1 MNVKYERNFA
11 QNTTFLGYTE
21 KQLEIELNSF
31 IRIPRSLL
39 TNKDITVNGIILY
52 SRLRA
57 YSNKKF
63 DDWCDRHF
71 DRIAEQT
78 GLFKNK
84 LKKELDKLV
93 VLGLIEIKNMPKE
106 FKSGSN
112 KYRIRVIKD
121 LLSADDLSFIKM
133 PTRLFWYP
141 ELDNKMRLLYSYI
154 ITYKDFSFS
163 GDIYISSNKWAEK
176 LPMDRRTISNTLNKM
191 KDLNILNLSPAT
203 KQKGM
208 GVSVKKDFTKMSDLE
223 EEWIHTHS
231 IESERNQI
239 EIENK
244 SENEITEN
252 ITEENVLKE
261 NFPPKPPH
269 DNNNY
274 ITEIQQEIKKAW
286 KEFLQLCESNT
297 YSLYNRKRQEYVII
311 TAELCKTYFEAWED
325 SYPDLDKYQLHHTFM
340 KKMYIGY
347 KLKDLDDNYMKI

>member
-1 MNVKYERNFA
+1 
-11 QNTTFLGYTE
+11 
-21 KQLEIELNSF
+21 
-31 IRIPRSLL
+31 
-39 TNKDITVNGIILY
+39 
-52 SRLRA
+52 
-57 YSNKKF
+57 
-63 DDWCDRHF
+63 
-71 DRIAEQT
+71 
-78 GLFKNK
+78 
-84 LKKELDKLV
+84 
-93 VLGLIEIKNMPKE
+93 
-106 FKSGSN
+106 
-112 KYRIRVIKD
+112 
-121 LLSADDLSFIKM
+121 M

-141 ELDNKMRLLYSYI
+141 ELDNKIRLLYSYI

-223 EEWIHTHS
+223 KEWIHTHS

-244 SENEITEN
+244 SENEIEEN
-252 ITEENVLKE
+252 ITEENIFKE
-261 NFPPKPPH
+261 NLPLEPSH
-269 DNNNY
+269 DNSNY
-274 ITEIQQEIKKAW
+274 ITEIQQEIKNAW

-311 TAELCKTYFEAWED
+311 TAELCKIYFEAWED
-325 SYPDLDKYQLHHTFM
+325 SYPDLDEYQLHHTFM

-347 KLKDLDDNYMKI
+347 KLKDLEDIYIKM

>member
-11 QNTTFLGYTE
+11 QDTTFLGYTK
-21 KQLEIELNSF
+21 KQLETELNSF

-39 TNKDITVNGIILY
+39 TDKNITVNGIILY

-57 YSNKKF
+57 YSNRKY

-78 GLFKNK
+78 GIRLDK

-93 VLGLIEIKNMPKE
+93 ALGLIEIKAMPKE

-133 PTRLFWYP
+133 PIRLFWYP
-141 ELDNKMRLLYSYI
+141 ELNNKMRLLYSYI

-208 GVSVKKDFTKMSDLE
+208 GVLVKKDFTKMSDLE

-239 EIENK
+239 EIE
-244 SENEITEN
+244 SENENQIEEN

-261 NFPPKPPH
+261 NFPSEPPH

-274 ITEIQQEIKKAW
+274 ITEIQQEIKNAW

-347 KLKDLDDNYMKI
+347 KLKDLDDIYIKM

>member
-1 MNVKYERNFA
+1 MSAKYERNFA
-11 QNTTFLGYTE
+11 QDTTFLGYTE
-21 KQLEIELNSF
+21 KQLETELNSF

-39 TNKDITVNGIILY
+39 TDENITINGIVLY
-52 SRLRA
+52 SRLRT
-57 YSNKKF
+57 YSNRKY

-78 GLFKNK
+78 GIRLDK

-93 VLGLIEIKNMPKE
+93 ALGLIEIKNMPKE

-121 LLSADDLSFIKM
+121 LLPVDDLSFIKM

-176 LPMDRRTISNTLNKM
+176 LPMDRRTISN
-191 KDLNILNLSPAT
+191 ILSLSPAT

-208 GVSVKKDFTKMSDLE
+208 GVSIKKDFTKMSDLE

-231 IESERNQI
+231 IESERNQT
-239 EIENK
+239 EIENV
-244 SENEITEN
+244 SENEIEEN
-252 ITEENVLKE
+252 ISLENPIPE
-261 NFPPKPPH
+261 SSS

-274 ITEIQQEIKKAW
+274 ITEIQQEIKNAW

-297 YSLYNRKRQEYVII
+297 YSLYNRKRQEDVII

-340 KKMYIGY
+340 KKMYTDY
-347 KLKDLDDNYMKI
+347 KLKDLDDIYIKNVNSNIFNKNNS